1 MTDVIVTDVHNTVIV
16 GTQQQTTVVTVDT
29 APRTIVTGMM
39 GPSGSSAKLSDAHD
53 VDVTDLSSGSLLV
66 YNPTVSK
73 WVATLTLDQQYMDGG
88 HF

>member
-1 MTDVIVTDVHNTVIV
+1 MNDVIVTDAHNTVIV
-16 GTQQQTTVVTVDT
+16 GTQEQTTVVTVDQ

-39 GPSGSSAKLSDAHD
+39 GPSGSSRLSDAHD
-53 VDVTDLSSGSLLV
+53 VDLSDLNSGSLLV